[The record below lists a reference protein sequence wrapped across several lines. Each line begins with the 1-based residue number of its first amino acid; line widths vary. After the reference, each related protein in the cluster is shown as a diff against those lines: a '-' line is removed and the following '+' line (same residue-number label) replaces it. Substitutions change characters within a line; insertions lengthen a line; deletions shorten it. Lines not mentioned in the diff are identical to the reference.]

1 MMKKIIGICLILMIL
16 VLTGCKSKDGENKD
30 SAAESETMM
39 SENETKI
46 EQPKQETVQ
55 DKPEPNSIS
64 FTILCPVCGKDFK
77 MSEDKKMMVCS
88 GCGKKIDVNTYE
100 QMRLEKI
107 IEAMKKMRSE

>member
-1 MMKKIIGICLILMIL
+1 MMKKIIGTCLILMIL
-16 VLTGCKSKDGENKD
+16 ALTGCKSKDEENKD
-30 SAAESETMM
+30 SAAESETRM

-64 FTILCPVCGKDFK
+64 FTILCSVCGKDFK

-107 IEAMKKMRSE
+107 IEAMKKMQNE